1 MADLQVSMVKIKE
14 IIMEI
19 KTDLILEII
28 RATTMVRMTALIME
42 TKMVTIKGKLMVMI
56 TVKI

>member
-1 MADLQVSMVKIKE
+1 MADPQVSMVKIKE

-28 RATTMVRMTALIME
+28 RATTMVRMTA
-42 TKMVTIKGKLMVMI
+42 
-56 TVKI
+56 

>member
-19 KTDLILEII
+19 KTDSILEII
-28 RATTMVRMTALIME
+28 RATTMVRMTA
-42 TKMVTIKGKLMVMI
+42 
-56 TVKI
+56 